1 MAYVSLSLVGFGWML
16 SMRMVAVKESKHI
29 VKVIKQEAKAERKA
43 LDIAVKEL
51 AGIQRMQKNSI
62 KVRNASLAHLSR
74 LS

>member
-1 MAYVSLSLVGFGWML
+1 
-16 SMRMVAVKESKHI
+16 MRMVAVKESKHI